1 MRQEVASLVAT
12 VPPVMAGMA
21 GNPVDVDTIGGF
33 ITWKYGPFFALLVG
47 LWSILALSGT
57 LAGEAQRG
65 SLDFVAASPFGKRRV
80 ALEKLAAHVTVVALA
95 MAFLAL
101 STWVAGSVFGDPELG
116 DEIAP
121 LSAIGFALWVGL
133 LGLISGALAFAL
145 APVVGRAG
153 AAGVAGVV
161 MLLAFVVG
169 NYAPYVPE
177 FGAIANLSWFSWTYD
192 HVPLAAQY
200 DWPSLALVALI
211 AVALLAVGVELFARR
226 DLGVVTRLPVP
237 GLPRLTLGLRG
248 PVGRAFGD
256 QLPLALGWGLG
267 IGVFGFML
275 AAVSRSFGDDLVTEF
290 PAFADIIRTI
300 FPGVDLASAGWF
312 LQLVFVEMGLIVVGF
327 SAATFVGR
335 WASDEESGRLEM
347 LLTAPLTRPG
357 WAVAGG
363 IGAILAVVVSTVVY
377 AIGIGLGG
385 AFGGSE
391 VATPMAGSAALGL
404 YAAAMVGV
412 GVAIGGLWRTSW
424 AAELVAAIVIVTFLI
439 NLLAPALQ
447 LPDLVQQLALTAHLG
462 QPMVGSWDL
471 VGSAACLVIAVG
483 GILLGAWGMQRRDVA
498 G

>member
-1 MRQEVASLVAT
+1 MRDSRLAFLVMTGLIAGFMLAIGQAFGTAYGSPEMRQEVASLVAT

-80 ALEKLAAHVTVVALA
+80 ALEKLAAHVTVVGLS

-101 STWVAGSVFGDPELG
+101 STWVAGSVFGDPALG

-145 APVVGRAG
+145 APVVGRAS

-200 DWPSLALVALI
+200 DWPSLALVALV
-211 AVALLAVGVELFARR
+211 AVALLAAGVELFARR
-226 DLGVVTRLPVP
+226 DLGVMTGLPVP

-275 AAVSRSFGDDLVTEF
+275 AAVSRSFGDDLITEF
-290 PAFADIIRTI
+290 PAFADIIGTI
-300 FPGVDLASAGWF
+300 FPGVDLASRGLVPAARLRGDGPHRGGLLGRHVRQPLGLGRGERTPGDAAHGTAHATGLGRRRRHRRHPRGGPLDRGLRHRHRAGRS
-312 LQLVFVEMGLIVVGF
+312 VRRERGRHPDGRHRGARPVRGGHGRHRRGHRRAVAHVVGRRAGGRRRHRHVPHQPAGAG
-327 SAATFVGR
+327 AA
-335 WASDEESGRLEM
+335 AS
-347 LLTAPLTRPG
+347 RPG
-357 WAVAGG
+357 C
-363 IGAILAVVVSTVVY
+363 S
-377 AIGIGLGG
+377 
-385 AFGGSE
+385 
-391 VATPMAGSAALGL
+391 
-404 YAAAMVGV
+404 
-412 GVAIGGLWRTSW
+412 SW
-424 AAELVAAIVIVTFLI
+424 
-439 NLLAPALQ
+439 
-447 LPDLVQQLALTAHLG
+447 H
-462 QPMVGSWDL
+462 
-471 VGSAACLVIAVG
+471 
-483 GILLGAWGMQRRDVA
+483 
-498 G
+498 